1 MLADSIANRIA
12 DERRAR
18 AQLERFTDRLF
29 DATEA
34 LARQLSQDGVQ
45 VECQRGRG
53 EARSRLVLRV
63 TGLIERIVLLAQR
76 NVACLPDHPVPHGAL
91 YVFVVTEGTEL
102 GVLAERFLV
111 SAEDDVHCDG
121 VCAPAERNEPIA
133 TVKRLVEAIWADGRQ
148 FWTPFAAVGPVA
160 ATELEAPHL
169 HGQIGFR
176 PRAVPHAGSP
186 TTR

>member
-1 MLADSIANRIA
+1 MLSDSIADRIA

-18 AQLERFTDRLF
+18 AQLDQFTDRLF

-34 LARQLSQDGVQ
+34 FARQLRHEGIQM
-45 VECQRGRG
+45 ECQRGRG

-63 TGLIERIVLLAQR
+63 IGLPERIVLLAQR
-76 NVACLPDHPVPHGAL
+76 NVACVPDHPVPHGAL
-91 YVFVVTEGTEL
+91 YAFVVTGGMEH

-121 VCAPAERNEPIA
+121 VCAPAERDEPIA
-133 TVKRLVEAIWADGRQ
+133 TVKRLVEAIWAEGRQ

-160 ATELEAPHL
+160 ASELEGPHL

-176 PRAVPHAGSP
+176 PRAVPHVGS
-186 TTR
+186 

>member
-18 AQLERFTDRLF
+18 AQLDQFTDRLF
-29 DATEA
+29 DAMEA
-34 LARQLSQDGVQ
+34 RARQLRHDGVQ

-53 EARSRLVLRV
+53 EARSRLALRV
-63 TGLIERIVLLAQR
+63 TGLPERIVLLGQR
-76 NVACLPDHPVPHGAL
+76 NVACVPDHPVPHGAL

-111 SAEDDVHCDG
+111 SSEDDVHCDG
-121 VCAPAERNEPIA
+121 VCAPVQPGEPVA
-133 TVKRLVEAIWADGRQ
+133 TVGRLVEAIWAEGRQ
-148 FWTPFAAVGPVA
+148 FWTPFAAVAPVP
-160 ATELEAPHL
+160 ATALEAPHL

-176 PRAVPHAGSP
+176 PRAVPHAG
-186 TTR
+186 